1 VTSFSPQKVRF
12 HEPNY
17 FAKLHFFGSSIGD
30 TKNGTCVA
38 RSIEDRFMSE
48 NRKIFASRNDAN
60 SVQSRIDRWEPHVSE
75 LDPGATVHF
84 SIHR

>member
-1 VTSFSPQKVRF
+1 
-12 HEPNY
+12 
-17 FAKLHFFGSSIGD
+17 
-30 TKNGTCVA
+30 
-38 RSIEDRFMSE
+38 MSE

>member
-1 VTSFSPQKVRF
+1 MNQIIL
-12 HEPNY
+12 PNY
-17 FAKLHFFGSSIGD
+17 TFFGSSIGD